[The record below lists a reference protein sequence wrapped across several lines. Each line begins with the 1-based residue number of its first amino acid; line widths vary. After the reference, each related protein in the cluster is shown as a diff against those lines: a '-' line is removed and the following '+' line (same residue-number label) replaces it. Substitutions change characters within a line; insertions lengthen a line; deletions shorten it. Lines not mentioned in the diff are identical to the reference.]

1 MMSALLHWTETLR
14 VRALDV
20 APDGLLA
27 LPALSGYLQ
36 EAASRHAQALG
47 VAFLEIGG
55 RPVYWVL
62 HELRLQ
68 LYRRPAWAETVHVE
82 TWPCDFQGLRA
93 LRAYVIRDAANNPL
107 AEGLS
112 AWLLVDPEQRRPV
125 RLPSEVTRL
134 RPTESPPFH
143 LNRSFPKAPETSPCW
158 TDTVRVRFSDLDR
171 NGHANNTRYLAWLV
185 DALPETLRTGS
196 LQSLAITFRHEA
208 HLGDAVM
215 IESWPLEAG
224 QLLHRFVRATD
235 RQLLAEA
242 LSSWAGSDQ

>member
-1 MMSALLHWTETLR
+1 MSVLLHWTETLR

-47 VAFLEIGG
+47 VASLEVGG

-62 HELRLQ
+62 HQFRLQ

-82 TWPCDFQGLRA
+82 TWPCGFQGLRA
-93 LRAYVIRDAANNPL
+93 LRAYAIRDAANNPV

-112 AWLLVDPEQRRPV
+112 AWFLVDPERRRPV

-134 RPTESPPFH
+134 RPAESPPVR
-143 LNRSFPKAPETSPCW
+143 LSGAFPNAPETPPCW

-185 DALPETLRTGS
+185 DALPEALRSGS

-208 HLGDAVM
+208 HLDDPVM
-215 IESWPLEAG
+215 IESWPLKAN

-235 RQLLAEA
+235 RLLLAEA
-242 LSSWAGSDQ
+242 LTAWSGSDQ